1 MEDKTG
7 MMVIGAIVL
16 IMLSAGITYVVI
28 NSKAVKIDDK
38 TPTIS
43 VMGEA
48 TRKVMPDQFVL
59 NFNVAGNG
67 TTSAISTAEAAKNL
81 AAAKAA
87 LMAAGVSEK
96 DLETVSFYTNPLY
109 NTSRKC
115 PVIYYAGVS
124 DSNAAYAVTEPATT
138 DSKMIMPGP
147 QPPCEYSDEIIGY
160 QTVHSISVKSTNI
173 NNAGKLVD
181 AVASSA
187 GTSVTYTYFTLS
199 QEAQKT
205 YQDQLQADA
214 AADAKKK
221 AEKLASS
228 VGASVGKI
236 VSLNPSGYYYPTF
249 AAKDSMDI
257 GESMPPIPT
266 ELYPTETTLY
276 GQITIVYELKQ

>member
-1 MEDKTG
+1 M
-7 MMVIGAIVL
+7 
-16 IMLSAGITYVVI
+16 
-28 NSKAVKIDDK
+28 NSNLHQANKVTDDK
-38 TPTIS
+38 SPTIS

-67 TTSAISTAEAAKNL
+67 TNSAISTAEAAKNL

-87 LMAAGVSEK
+87 LMAAGVSDK
-96 DLETVSFYTNPLY
+96 DLETVSFYTNPVY

-124 DSNAAYAVTEPATT
+124 DSSKAYAVAAPTT

-173 NNAGKLVD
+173 NNAGKLID

-187 GTSVTYTYFTLS
+187 GTSVTYTYFTIS

-236 VSLNPSGYYYPTF
+236 VSLNPNGYYYPTY
-249 AAKDSMDI
+249 AAKDSMNV
-257 GESMPPIPT
+257 GEVMAPMPST
-266 ELYPTETTLY
+266 ELYPTATTLY